1 MSQKNAPIMP
11 AGYHIGLNIALNI
24 FVGGYYLYMAIDN
37 FNRGIYGNPYYD
49 PTTIGGAMGSIMP
62 ILFWGILLPLII
74 AFIAK
79 LFKPALFLKTLI
91 IAMYIMQ
98 VFLLIGL
105 KGSVSRNNRLYNSE
119 YHQQQQDLTIPS
131 KADEVI
137 CFNHTFLA

>member
-11 AGYHIGLNIALNI
+11 PGYHIGLNVLLNI
-24 FVGGYYLYMAIDN
+24 FVGAYYLYMAIEN

-49 PTTIGGAMGSIMP
+49 PTTIGGAMGTVISP
-62 ILFWGILLPLII
+62 FLYGTAFPLLI
-74 AFIAK
+74 AFIISLFKKK
-79 LFKPALFLKTLI
+79 LFTKTLI
-91 IAMYIMQ
+91 IFMYIMQ
-98 VFLLIGL
+98 VILIVGL